1 MEILPLFTHK
11 CSPVP
16 FLSMY
21 IKRLCAVDF
30 FKSVYYTGYYSLL
43 LFLAL
48 S

>member
-1 MEILPLFTHK
+1 MGILHFLLIN
-11 CSPVP
+11 VP
-16 FLSMY
+16 PSHFYLLY

-30 FKSVYYTGYYSLL
+30 FKSVYYTGYSLL